1 MLNVKVAKTTA
12 KNNKRKESNVDAPSH
27 ADPAAAAAEL
37 AELIAS
43 LKNDE
48 LDPLLVPA
56 SIKNTT
62 SVEKSTTV
70 PPGKKTKTKEKAP
83 PKRKV
88 KATPITKSATQS
100 DTQSPASAASKA
112 RRLTAKFRIDS
123 NDENKDASVAQTV
136 ASTSAPNADETNTP
150 MEEEA
155 GPSLPT
161 AIIPEPIDEVT
172 KSTDNVKVRCNIIV
186 G

>member
-1 MLNVKVAKTTA
+1 MLNIKVAKMA
-12 KNNKRKESNVDAPSH
+12 VKNNKGKESDVDAPSH

-43 LKNDE
+43 LENNE
-48 LDPLLVPA
+48 LNPLLVPA

-62 SVEKSTTV
+62 SIEKSTTKL
-70 PPGKKTKTKEKAP
+70 PSKKTKTKEKAP

-88 KATPITKSATQS
+88 KARPITKLGTQS
-100 DTQSPASAASKA
+100 ETQLPASAALKA

-123 NDENKDASVAQTV
+123 DDEDKDASVDQTV
-136 ASTSAPNADETNTP
+136 ASTSALNADKTNIP

-161 AIIPEPIDEVT
+161 AISPDPIGQAT
-172 KSTDNVKVRCNIIV
+172 KSTDNVKVHCDIV
-186 G
+186 IG